1 MKEKVEVF
9 QGEDL
14 VMRLQ
19 GNENLN
25 LDNYDFAVAFTKCCC
40 CKVVKK
46 EDCKQL
52 EAGVYECVVS
62 AEETASMPT
71 GLYDVE
77 MKVEGERVRIAVAKN
92 VVLIKE
98 SVFRYGK

>member
-1 MKEKVEVF
+1 MKEKIEVY

-14 VMRLQ
+14 VFRLR

-25 LDNYDFAVAFTKCCC
+25 LDDFDFAVAFTKNCC
-40 CKVVKK
+40 CKIVKK
-46 EDCKQL
+46 EDCRQL
-52 EAGVYECVVS
+52 YPGMYECVVP
-62 AEETASMPT
+62 AEDTASMPT

-77 MKVEGERVRIAVAKN
+77 MKVEGERVRIAVVKN

>member
-1 MKEKVEVF
+1 MKEKIEVY

-14 VMRLQ
+14 VLRLR

-25 LDNYDFAVAFTKCCC
+25 LDNYDFTVAFTKCCC

-52 EAGVYECVVS
+52 EAGVYECVVL
-62 AEETASMPT
+62 AEDTASMPA
-71 GLYDVE
+71 GMYDVE
-77 MKVEGERVRIAVAKN
+77 MKVEGERVRIAVVRN